1 MAGWLEP
8 VSVLGIYFARMAELR
23 TKRDTI
29 PGPVRETRTLR
40 WFVLIGTLMLL
51 GGLGEFFWKRP
62 GWSPATFALGWVCA
76 LASIGIRRRA
86 IAALGKFWSLHVEIR
101 ESHEFVRT
109 GPFRWMRHPTYFS
122 MTLEL
127 LALALLLQAGWTALV
142 VAALFTLALRS
153 RMQLEETALVE
164 KFGETYRA
172 YQRSTP
178 AVIPWKGPVAM
189 TNGQ

>member
-127 LALALLLQAGWTALV
+127 LARVAFAGGLDGAGRGRALHAG
-142 VAALFTLALRS
+142 AAEPDANRGNG
-153 RMQLEETALVE
+153 AG
-164 KFGETYRA
+164 GEVR
-172 YQRSTP
+172 
-178 AVIPWKGPVAM
+178 
-189 TNGQ
+189 